1 MNYKKGEMDIEE
13 QKKIY
18 AGFIKFL
25 FAIVAFSTFA
35 LIFWLC
41 LTHKTRSTKDLLII
55 FFLASFLALRIAS
68 AFSLAFLQ
76 RAFQNVA

>member
-1 MNYKKGEMDIEE
+1 MSYKKGEMDIGE

-35 LIFWLC
+35 LIF
-41 LTHKTRSTKDLLII
+41 
-55 FFLASFLALRIAS
+55 LAMVNS
-68 AFSLAFLQ
+68 
-76 RAFQNVA
+76 

>member
-25 FAIVAFSTFA
+25 FAILVFSTFS
-35 LIFWLC
+35 LIF
-41 LTHKTRSTKDLLII
+41 
-55 FFLASFLALRIAS
+55 LAMFNS
-68 AFSLAFLQ
+68 
-76 RAFQNVA
+76 